1 MISPQLVTVAL
12 GFAGLIPFV
21 IPALLVVTGSD
32 HADFSASIADIYAF
46 GIICF
51 LTGSWWGMALTPGH
65 RAALLLSNFYFLTAF
80 FIFLFALPWWPL
92 AAAVL
97 LIGIFV
103 AELNASL
110 LPEFP
115 GHYRKMRTFLTLVA
129 SVSMLAI
136 HLSAQGGR

>member
-1 MISPQLVTVAL
+1 MISSQLITWAL
-12 GFAGLIPFV
+12 GLVGLIPFV
-21 IPALLVVTGSD
+21 IPAFLVVAGSG
-32 HADFSASIADIYAF
+32 HADLSASIAETYAF

-65 RAALLLSNFYFLTAF
+65 RAALLLSNLYFLAAF

-103 AELNASL
+103 AELNTSL
-110 LPEFP
+110 FP
-115 GHYRKMRTFLTLVA
+115 AFPDHYRNMRMALTLIA

-136 HLSAQGGR
+136 HLTR